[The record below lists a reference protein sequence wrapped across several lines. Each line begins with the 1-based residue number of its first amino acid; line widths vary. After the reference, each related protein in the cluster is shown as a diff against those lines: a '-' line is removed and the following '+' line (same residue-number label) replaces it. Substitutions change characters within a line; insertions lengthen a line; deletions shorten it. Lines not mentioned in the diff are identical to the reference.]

1 MQLNHFCLQGALN
14 FSTMVQYQDVSE
26 LPNYPSQATG
36 WLSKTLPM
44 TYRNQILAYRVDLKI
59 GYGFC
64 TVCRT
69 KPLQVKVE
77 SPSTLSFS
85 DDEEVESVSECAFKA
100 KVIHASYGFVKNR
113 PTRCARHKLPDM
125 EIVEQMCPHN
135 TCRRRCF
142 ECLGGRVCKYHSES
156 LCETLGSVRYQ
167 GYCARCFSFLFPDQP
182 VARHFCIKER
192 HVLDFIRETLPD
204 LPWVMNKTVQGGCS
218 RRRPD
223 ITLDRGTFRL
233 IVEVDENQHRGYS
246 CENRRLM
253 ELFQDGGNVPLVLI
267 RLNPDAY
274 TSSEGTRVPSCFS
287 VSESGSLT
295 VPSRHKK
302 QWEHRLLVLLSYL
315 NTILSTTTCER
326 EITIEELFY
335 DGSPRPSAD

>member
-1 MQLNHFCLQGALN
+1 VHDINYLIWRLLNKCVL
-14 FSTMVQYQDVSE
+14 T
-26 LPNYPSQATG
+26 
-36 WLSKTLPM
+36 
-44 TYRNQILAYRVDLKI
+44 ILADADV
-59 GYGFC
+59 
-64 TVCRT
+64 
-69 KPLQVKVE
+69 
-77 SPSTLSFS
+77 LSVL
-85 DDEEVESVSECAFKA
+85 EVESVNTTPN
-100 KVIHASYGFVKNR
+100 H
-113 PTRCARHKLPDM
+113 CARH
-125 EIVEQMCPHN
+125 
-135 TCRRRCF
+135 
-142 ECLGGRVCKYHSES
+142 LGVCDIRVTA
-156 LCETLGSVRYQ
+156 LAV
-167 GYCARCFSFLFPDQP
+167 FPFFFLDQP